1 MSYIQIFV
9 QGSLY
14 YLDLCEFL
22 VFQWHRILSM
32 TVEELNAL
40 PFCNTRESTALLPGP
55 AYQTPLPDTLVT
67 FLQKSS
73 SFSIARQQARETLPQ
88 PTVVGKELCKGMSP
102 KKQHEVE
109 WMASLVHQVASR
121 AGCSIVVDVGSGLV
135 REVAVKGILCVCV
148 FKGKGLRVRNLT

>member
-1 MSYIQIFV
+1 
-9 QGSLY
+9 
-14 YLDLCEFL
+14 
-22 VFQWHRILSM
+22 M

-40 PFCNTRESTALLPGP
+40 PFCNTRESTASLPDP
-55 AYQTPLPDTLVT
+55 AYQTPLPDSLAT

-102 KKQHEVE
+102 KKRHEVE

-135 REVAVKGILCVCV
+135 REVAVKGILFVCVCV
-148 FKGKGLRVRNLT
+148 CKGKGLQVRNLT